1 MNSLR
6 FSGDDPCGQLP
17 SSFPGLSLGAESFL
31 VGLALLCA
39 AMVLQALVFGRA
51 LDLLLVAS
59 GTSSAGGW
67 VGEGGGV
74 RISVNLTFDT
84 RLGCL
89 AARKQTWKQRQ
100 DTKSSDHRRPLSLS
114 EVVIERYQSKR
125 NARAVY

>member
-51 LDLLLVAS
+51 LDLLLVANR
-59 GTSSAGGW
+59 TSIAGGW
-67 VGEGGGV
+67 VCEGGWV

-84 RLGCL
+84 RLG
-89 AARKQTWKQRQ
+89 AWRRANKRGSKDKTQRVQTTDGR
-100 DTKSSDHRRPLSLS
+100 
-114 EVVIERYQSKR
+114 
-125 NARAVY
+125 